1 MTAQLHVFMEKNG
14 RLPKDFAE
22 LARAQ
27 LDTRPRPPKGMKW
40 AIDPA
45 TAEVKLVKQ

>member
-1 MTAQLHVFMEKNG
+1 MEKNG

-27 LDTRPRPPKGMKW
+27 LDTRPRAPKGMKW
-40 AIDPA
+40 AIDPT